1 MEVRILQTHAV
12 KSFIA
17 VIDFLDYYWVPVFC
31 LCLASVSLSMKY
43 KSENTKKGPGTFDNC
58 ELNNSVE
65 INSPINNC
73 VLVNLK
79 DIGQSVLVLSV

>member
-17 VIDFLDYYWVPVFC
+17 VIDFLDYYWVPVF
-31 LCLASVSLSMKY
+31 CLASVSLSMKY

>member
-1 MEVRILQTHAV
+1 
-12 KSFIA
+12 
-17 VIDFLDYYWVPVFC
+17 
-31 LCLASVSLSMKY
+31 MKY

-65 INSPINNC
+65 INSLINNC

>member
-65 INSPINNC
+65 INSLINNC